1 MPSTTAI
8 SVRSVSKKFRLFAS
22 PKERLMEALHPFRKK
37 YHHEFWALRDVSF
50 EVGRGETVGILG
62 RNGSGK
68 STLLQ
73 IICSVMQATQGQAH
87 VNGRISALLELGA
100 GFNPE
105 FTGRDNVILNGAIM
119 GFSRKEM
126 LGKLPEI
133 EAFADIG
140 EFFDQ
145 PVKTYS
151 SGMFVRVAFAA
162 AIHVDPD
169 ILVVD
174 EALAVGDARFQR
186 KCLLQIEKIRTS
198 GAAVIF
204 VSHSL
209 ETITSLCSRAIIL
222 ENGVILADGAPKIV
236 AEQYLAILF
245 SELKGEPG
253 SDITNARVVESS
265 TNQEIQ
271 TNQFRDEQFCDVDP
285 SMWAGSLSERFGY
298 NRHEVRTTN
307 GCAAILDYLV
317 GGNSSPDLSVV
328 WSGNAI
334 AILVKVHFSADVNQP
349 IIGFELKTDKGV
361 TIAGSNT
368 FLAKTQLQPAAI
380 GDTKIYRI
388 EFNTPLNEG
397 DYFVDLGVAEYDG
410 SPGGY
415 VLDVRR
421 SMMHLMVQ
429 RTQEKQFN
437 GIVDIGFRFTEV
449 DC

>member
-1 MPSTTAI
+1 MR
-8 SVRSVSKKFRLFAS
+8 VRF
-22 PKERLMEALHPFRKK
+22 
-37 YHHEFWALRDVSF
+37 
-50 EVGRGETVGILG
+50 
-62 RNGSGK
+62 
-68 STLLQ
+68 
-73 IICSVMQATQGQAH
+73 
-87 VNGRISALLELGA
+87 
-100 GFNPE
+100 
-105 FTGRDNVILNGAIM
+105 
-119 GFSRKEM
+119 
-126 LGKLPEI
+126 
-133 EAFADIG
+133 
-140 EFFDQ
+140 
-145 PVKTYS
+145 
-151 SGMFVRVAFAA
+151 
-162 AIHVDPD
+162 
-169 ILVVD
+169 
-174 EALAVGDARFQR
+174 
-186 KCLLQIEKIRTS
+186 
-198 GAAVIF
+198 
-204 VSHSL
+204 
-209 ETITSLCSRAIIL
+209 L
-222 ENGVILADGAPKIV
+222 ENGVILADGEPKLIV
-236 AEQYLAILF
+236 EKYLAILF

-317 GGNSSPDLSVV
+317 GGNSCPDLSGV

-421 SMMHLMVQ
+421 SMMHLMFQ